1 MHLRR
6 MARPAE
12 ERRIRGQSR
21 SLPRTRQGAA
31 VVGAVA
37 DGDLT
42 PQDGAHIMAL
52 VAVEQET

>member
-1 MHLRR
+1 
-6 MARPAE
+6 
-12 ERRIRGQSR
+12 
-21 SLPRTRQGAA
+21 

-52 VAVEQET
+52 VAVEQEIGGG